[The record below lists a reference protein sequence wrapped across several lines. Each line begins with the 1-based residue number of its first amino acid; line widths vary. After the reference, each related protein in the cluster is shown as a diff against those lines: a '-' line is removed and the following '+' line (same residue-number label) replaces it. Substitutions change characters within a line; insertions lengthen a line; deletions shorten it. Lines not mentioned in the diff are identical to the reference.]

1 MRRRLPDGAKK
12 RLPQKPNEGEFEPP
26 MKTILPSLIAVLAFL
41 PSLLAQNTQVKT
53 DSQVQETG
61 GNSKTT
67 VTVQVDVKQPQ
78 PSDRS
83 GLLVMRASSPNAL
96 LFSNLVG
103 PKLNAKAASSGVSIS
118 PTENPI
124 QAEAQMIIE
133 ARGRGATYLVDV
145 TVAQFSTATA
155 VVFGQEQRRM
165 AATLAWRVI
174 DVSGAN
180 SAVASGEAKDFSLSD
195 PVIPADEQSSAL
207 ADSIAT
213 KAGEA
218 IAAALAKAPARNS
231 NEIPVPI
238 SIVGDE
244 LSFPG
249 IVIGADNVLRR
260 STENLQV
267 KLTGFTVIVDG
278 IAVGTTSGEE
288 PLYLPEGLH
297 MVALQRNGFEPWSM
311 RVRVNKNLK
320 LNPVIRPDEAGLAR
334 WRTQIGFMQAVTI
347 GSKLTDAEV
356 DRVRGLAQSLRQ
368 SGFLVDMRIDRK
380 SDDKSDTKVDA
391 KKLPDNTIIIR

>member
-1 MRRRLPDGAKK
+1 
-12 RLPQKPNEGEFEPP
+12 
-26 MKTILPSLIAVLAFL
+26 MKTIPVTLIALLA
-41 PSLLAQNTQVKT
+41 SLSPAFAQNTQVKT
-53 DSQVQETG
+53 DSKTQESKAG
-61 GNSKTT
+61 SKTT
-67 VTVQVDVKQPQ
+67 VTVEIDLKQPQ

-83 GLLVMRASSPNAL
+83 GLLVMRASSQNAAAFASL
-96 LFSNLVG
+96 IG
-103 PKLNAKAASSGVSIS
+103 PKLSSKASSSGVSIS
-118 PTENPI
+118 PTENAV

-155 VVFGQEQRRM
+155 TVFGQEQRRM

-180 SAVASGEAKDFSLSD
+180 SAVASGEAKDFSLND

-218 IAAALAKAPARNS
+218 IAAAFTKAPTRNI
-231 NEIPVPI
+231 NDIPVPV
-238 SIVGDE
+238 SIVADE

-249 IVIGADNVLRR
+249 LVIGADNVLRR
-260 STENLQV
+260 TTENLQV
-267 KLTGFTVIVDG
+267 KLTGFTLVVDG
-278 IAVGTTSGEE
+278 ITVGTVSGDE

-297 MVALQRNGFEPWSM
+297 MVSLQRNGFEPWSQ

-334 WRTQIGFMQAVTI
+334 WRGQIAFMQGMTM
-347 GSKLTDAEV
+347 GSKLDDAQIARIKA
-356 DRVRGLAQSLRQ
+356 DAQRLTQ
-368 SGFLVDMRIDRK
+368 SGYKVDVKVERK
-380 SDDKSDTKVDA
+380 SDDKSDIKVNA
-391 KKLPDNTIIIR
+391 KELPENNVIIR